1 MYLKPIIKIWA
12 LAILF
17 HSLSPWPIVYGAK
30 KDKEPEWDINDP
42 PVDRESIDIKTN
54 QTTWS
59 NVDVSPDGK
68 WMIFDM
74 LGDIYKVPLE
84 GGQAQP
90 LTNSIAWD
98 FQARFSPDGRSIAFI
113 SDRDGA
119 DNIWIMDPKGEN
131 PQQVSKET
139 MNLVHSPAW
148 SPDGRFIAVKKGF
161 TSSRSIPGGSIWA
174 YHVNGGKGTQI
185 RDLLHGKGSQ
195 KNITE
200 PAYSRDGRYLYYS
213 LDATKGKTWQYN
225 KDSTGEIFVIRRLN
239 LNTGKEE
246 DIVGGPGGAVAP
258 RISPNGK
265 LLAFVKRVEMDSA
278 LYIKDLVSGVESRI
292 YLGLDRD
299 LQESSGDH
307 GNTPQYAFTPDNKAL
322 VFWAKGHFHK
332 VDIQTKVAKQ
342 IPVRIE
348 VEKEIVKAL
357 RFKVDVAPERFQAKM
372 IRWPQK
378 SPDGRLI
385 VFQALGYLY
394 QQDTK
399 TKVVKRLTTQTD
411 HFEFYPAFSRDGQK
425 IVYTTWNDQA
435 LGDVR
440 TLDLKTGQSLTITQ
454 HPGHYIS
461 PQFSP
466 SGQLVVY
473 EKFTGGYLL
482 DKRWS
487 IHPGIYVNRLRDS
500 NEWRLDTKGRH
511 PHFGASEE
519 RIYLSRFDYQE
530 NQHTLVSVDLDGN
543 QEREHLKGIDV
554 SPYRISPNGEWVAF
568 TEQFRAYVA
577 PFVKTGKVM
586 TLQSKNSPLP
596 VRQVSKTAGEFLH
609 FSHDSRSLF
618 WSHGPTLYHQSL
630 RKAFPNA
637 LSSIEP
643 AKPITEGED
652 LSLYAATYKPKGL
665 IALVGGR
672 IVTMRNAN
680 KTQEIIED
688 GTIIIDGSK
697 ISAVGPRKNIV
708 IPKGAKIISVEGKT
722 IFPGLVDAHAH
733 GSQGRR
739 EITPQQNW
747 KNFSSLA
754 YGVTTIHDP
763 SNDTSEIFA
772 SAELQKAGLIVG
784 PRIFSTGSILYGA
797 HVSGITSK
805 IESYEDAKFHVER
818 LKKSGAISVKSY
830 QQPRR
835 SQRQMLIAAGKELE
849 IMVVPE
855 GGAKFHFNMG
865 MIVDGHTG
873 IEHAIPQY
881 TGYDD
886 VIQLWSQSETEY
898 TPTFVVAYGG
908 IGGENYWYDKTEVW
922 KDQKLL
928 KFVPRHVVEPLAKRR
943 TTAPEHHYNHLGVAR
958 FAKTLRDKGV
968 RVHIGAHGQRE
979 GLAAHWELWMMHQG
993 GFSPWEALRAGTID
1007 GAHYLGMDHAL
1018 GSLEP
1023 GKLADLVVVQGN
1035 PLEDLRLSQK
1045 VQLTMIHGRLFDAD
1059 SMNEIGH
1066 QPRKRQPFYF
1076 ESGDISGMHPATGRE
1091 IHEKKLRHHWIH

>member
-1 MYLKPIIKIWA
+1 M
-12 LAILF
+12 
-17 HSLSPWPIVYGAK
+17 
-30 KDKEPEWDINDP
+30 
-42 PVDRESIDIKTN
+42 
-54 QTTWS
+54 
-59 NVDVSPDGK
+59 
-68 WMIFDM
+68 
-74 LGDIYKVPLE
+74 
-84 GGQAQP
+84 
-90 LTNSIAWD
+90 
-98 FQARFSPDGRSIAFI
+98 
-113 SDRDGA
+113 
-119 DNIWIMDPKGEN
+119 
-131 PQQVSKET
+131 
-139 MNLVHSPAW
+139 
-148 SPDGRFIAVKKGF
+148 
-161 TSSRSIPGGSIWA
+161 
-174 YHVNGGKGTQI
+174 
-185 RDLLHGKGSQ
+185 
-195 KNITE
+195 
-200 PAYSRDGRYLYYS
+200 
-213 LDATKGKTWQYN
+213 
-225 KDSTGEIFVIRRLN
+225 
-239 LNTGKEE
+239 
-246 DIVGGPGGAVAP
+246 
-258 RISPNGK
+258 
-265 LLAFVKRVEMDSA
+265 
-278 LYIKDLVSGVESRI
+278 
-292 YLGLDRD
+292 
-299 LQESSGDH
+299 
-307 GNTPQYAFTPDNKAL
+307 
-322 VFWAKGHFHK
+322 
-332 VDIQTKVAKQ
+332 
-342 IPVRIE
+342 
-348 VEKEIVKAL
+348 
-357 RFKVDVAPERFQAKM
+357 
-372 IRWPQK
+372 
-378 SPDGRLI
+378 
-385 VFQALGYLY
+385 
-394 QQDTK
+394 
-399 TKVVKRLTTQTD
+399 
-411 HFEFYPAFSRDGQK
+411 
-425 IVYTTWNDQA
+425 
-435 LGDVR
+435 
-440 TLDLKTGQSLTITQ
+440 
-454 HPGHYIS
+454 
-461 PQFSP
+461 
-466 SGQLVVY
+466 
-473 EKFTGGYLL
+473 
-482 DKRWS
+482 
-487 IHPGIYVNRLRDS
+487 
-500 NEWRLDTKGRH
+500 
-511 PHFGASEE
+511 
-519 RIYLSRFDYQE
+519 
-530 NQHTLVSVDLDGN
+530 
-543 QEREHLKGIDV
+543 
-554 SPYRISPNGEWVAF
+554 AF